1 MGLRLFLK
9 YVVIEDAYGD
19 APPPPSFVEGPTS
32 VEVLSRLS
40 LLSKA
45 DGIGENL
52 KVFERI
58 WLFLAVLRS
67 DLVLEKQVPRV
78 PEGSWGALEVVLG
91 PLGWPKTAPG
101 ASWRRFGPSWR
112 RLGPSWSRLGGPWGV
127 PGGSWEGP
135 GSVLGRLG
143 AVLGPAWALLGP
155 SWGPLGTVLGVLGR
169 PGGSWGRLGAVLG
182 VLGGLPG
189 GLSGLSGGL
198 L

>member
-1 MGLRLFLK
+1 M
-9 YVVIEDAYGD
+9 
-19 APPPPSFVEGPTS
+19 
-32 VEVLSRLS
+32 EVLSRLS

-91 PLGWPKTAPG
+91 PLGGPKTAPG

-112 RLGPSWSRLGGPWGV
+112 RLGPSWRLQGPFWDNIGGL
-127 PGGSWEGP
+127 
-135 GSVLGRLG
+135 LGRLG
-143 AVLGPAWALLGP
+143 R
-155 SWGPLGTVLGVLGR
+155 SYD
-169 PGGSWGRLGAVLG
+169 
-182 VLGGLPG
+182 
-189 GLSGLSGGL
+189 
-198 L
+198 